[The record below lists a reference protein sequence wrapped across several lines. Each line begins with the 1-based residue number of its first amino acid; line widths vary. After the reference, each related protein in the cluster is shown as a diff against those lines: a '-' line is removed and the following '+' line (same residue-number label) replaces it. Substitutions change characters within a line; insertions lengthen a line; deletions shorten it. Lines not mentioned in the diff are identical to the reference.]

1 MGEYAAAYT
10 KGFQYQGAERNATK
24 YLTAL
29 LTLVKKRFG
38 LFFCDAIFAKSNN
51 ENRTFTKTGS
61 GQP

>member
-10 KGFQYQGAERNATK
+10 KGFQYQGAGRNATK

-29 LTLVKKRFG
+29 LTLVRKRFG

-51 ENRTFTKTGS
+51 EN
-61 GQP
+61 